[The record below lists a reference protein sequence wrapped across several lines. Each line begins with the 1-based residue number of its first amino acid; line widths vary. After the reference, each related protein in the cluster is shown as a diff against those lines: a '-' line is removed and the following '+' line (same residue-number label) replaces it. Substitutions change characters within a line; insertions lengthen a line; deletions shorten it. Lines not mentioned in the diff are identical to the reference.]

1 MVYKPL
7 YTVYM
12 CAQEVAILTNIPY
25 CNIINK
31 FVDQKN
37 PICPG
42 VRGEGYFLLKSLFGG
57 LQGVLMEKL
66 PIMYLYMY
74 YHYLEDVLKDLLSS

>member
-7 YTVYM
+7 YRPTEYV
-12 CAQEVAILTNIPY
+12 CAQEVAILTNIPF

-42 VRGEGYFLLKSLFGG
+42 DRGKGYFLLKSLFGG
-57 LQGVLMEKL
+57 PQGVLMEK
-66 PIMYLYMY
+66 IT
-74 YHYLEDVLKDLLSS
+74 HYLLTYVLIF